1 MVFCQVSKVIDTYN
15 TWFIEHLPS
24 SCILQRCLIIFA
36 SLLCVFSPFLS
47 LVSQKKLKIENSKF

>member
-47 LVSQKKLKIENSKF
+47 LVSQKKIEN